1 MSTETILSE
10 RTVSV
15 SVGICATME
24 LENTIALVEQ
34 FLSLADPA
42 IDLHQVIVATPNH
55 ELATQLATQDQRL
68 VVLLEPRREGKA
80 RALNRV
86 MRYSTGDVLVF
97 ASADIQVLKDT
108 VPRLV
113 KELAEHP
120 DWGAVDARIE
130 LANNGRL
137 LMDRVDN
144 VLWAIHNA
152 TLDEFDSKDEL
163 GHAGDLLA
171 VRRNLIEEFPDVIN
185 DDGYLALSVREKG
198 LKVKRF
204 QDARV
209 WIIGPRSPLDHID
222 QRSRILRGHLQLI
235 RKFGKIPTTFEFSIV
250 RKPLASIQLAVG
262 AIAKIG
268 PSSLFPFLV
277 ASILEVISFQLA
289 TFSSLLKPPKG
300 PWKLVQTTKRFQD
313 Y

>member
-1 MSTETILSE
+1 MSTETILRE

-15 SVGICATME
+15 SVGICATIE

-34 FLSLADPA
+34 LLSLADPA
-42 IDLHQVIVATPNH
+42 IDLRQVIVATPNH
-55 ELATQLATQDQRL
+55 QLATQLATQDQRL
-68 VVLLEPRREGKA
+68 VVLLEPRREGKT
-80 RALNRV
+80 RALNRI
-86 MRYSTGDVLVF
+86 MRYSSGDVLVF

-130 LANNGRL
+130 LANNGPL

-144 VLWAIHNA
+144 VLWALHNA

-171 VRRNLIEEFPDVIN
+171 VRRSLIEEFPDVIN

-198 LKVKRF
+198 FKVKRV
-204 QDARV
+204 QNAKV
-209 WIIGPRSPLDHID
+209 WVTGPRSPLDYIY

-235 RKFGKIPTTFEFSIV
+235 RKFGKIPTTFEFSII
-250 RKPLASIQLAVG
+250 RKPLASIRLAAG
-262 AIAKIG
+262 AIAKTG